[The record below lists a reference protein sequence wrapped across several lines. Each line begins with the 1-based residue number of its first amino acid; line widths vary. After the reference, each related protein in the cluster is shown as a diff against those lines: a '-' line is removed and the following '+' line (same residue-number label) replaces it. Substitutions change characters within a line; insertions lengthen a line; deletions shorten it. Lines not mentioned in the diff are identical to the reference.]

1 MSAFEPQVGP
11 SDLDDIIAAVRQLQ
25 QGGGKL
31 PSERDLAQHL
41 S

>member
-25 QGGGKL
+25 
-31 PSERDLAQHL
+31 
-41 S
+41 